1 MTTIK
6 RIIVILYL
14 LLPLHGA
21 EQGKASIYSTGCNNG
36 TRTASGVSLK
46 NDSDMVA
53 HKYLP
58 FGTLVKITNLKN
70 NKTTTATVVDRGPFV
85 KGRIVDL
92 TLGVANKLG
101 FSMKQG
107 ITTVRVEVV
116 GTVPQKRK

>member
-6 RIIVILYL
+6 RIIVILTL

-21 EQGKASIYSTGCNNG
+21 EQGKASIYSTRCNKG
-36 TRTASGVSLK
+36 SRTASGVSLK

-53 HKYLP
+53 HKSLP
-58 FGTLVKITNLKN
+58 FGTVVKITNLKN

-85 KGRIVDL
+85 KGRILDL
-92 TLGVANKLG
+92 TMGVADKLG

-107 ITTVRVEVV
+107 ITVVRVEVV
-116 GTVPQKRK
+116 GKIPKKK